1 MGVCGMVDFTVV
13 SVPYSSGDPQPAPS
27 FQHPTPHE
35 LPDPSP
41 ALGLP
46 CAATA
51 DSGQRGT
58 RPAGFSTA
66 SNPRLNFKPRFG
78 VPQRTVVT
86 QPSQGHGRVTLTLS
100 RDGGVH
106 CFN

>member
-1 MGVCGMVDFTVV
+1 MGVYGTGVDFTAV
-13 SVPYSSGDPQPAPS
+13 SVPYSSGDP
-27 FQHPTPHE
+27 

-41 ALGLP
+41 APGLP

-58 RPAGFSTA
+58 HPAGFSTA
-66 SNPRLNFKPRFG
+66 SNPRLNFEPRFG

-86 QPSQGHGRVTLTLS
+86 QPSRGHGRVTLTLS
-100 RDGGVH
+100 RDGGGVH
-106 CFN
+106 YFN